1 MTMQQTFI
9 GRAKSIAG
17 AALIGLGVFVFYENL
32 YQAATQFRR
41 LLDVIPME
49 ALGVLPTIIVVAS
62 AGWQAY
68 GADHARSL
76 QDSLLGMLE
85 SFWPLLLVIIG
96 TVLSRDC
103 SMDNVNA
110 LPKKDCGL
118 VDLTARRSTSEWRE
132 G

>member
-1 MTMQQTFI
+1 MQQTFV
-9 GRAKSIAG
+9 GRAKSITGTAF
-17 AALIGLGVFVFYENL
+17 IGLGVFVLYENL
-32 YQAATQFRR
+32 HQAATQFSR
-41 LLDVIPME
+41 LLGVIPME
-49 ALGVLPTIIVVAS
+49 AVGVLPSIILAAS

-76 QDSLLGMLE
+76 QGSLLGMLE
-85 SFWPLLLVIIG
+85 SFWPVLLVIIG
-96 TVLSRDC
+96 TALSRDC